1 MPSPSI
7 AVLPVKLARGA
18 VAATVAF
25 ATFAL
30 LAGEASAVSSRVRA
44 ACEKDYYR
52 FCPKYEVGTPQL
64 KNCMAQAGR
73 RNKLTPRC
81 LDALVDAGDVPR
93 KYKKK

>member
-1 MPSPSI
+1 MPSLSF
-7 AVLPVKLARGA
+7 AVFPAKLARGA
-18 VAATVAF
+18 VAATVAL

-30 LAGEASAVSSRVRA
+30 LAGEAGAVSSSVRS
-44 ACEKDYYR
+44 ACKKDYYR

-73 RNKLTPRC
+73 RGKLTPRC

>member
-1 MPSPSI
+1 MPSLSI
-7 AVLPVKLARGA
+7 AVFPAKLARGA
-18 VAATVAF
+18 VAATVAL

-30 LAGEASAVSSRVRA
+30 LADEAGAVSSNVRS
-44 ACEKDYYR
+44 ACKKDYYR

-73 RNKLTPRC
+73 RGKLTPRC

>member
-1 MPSPSI
+1 MPSSSI
-7 AVLPVKLARGA
+7 AVLTAKLARGA

-30 LAGEASAVSSRVRA
+30 LSGEASAVSSRVRS

-52 FCPKYEVGTPQL
+52 FCPKYDVGTPQL

-73 RNKLTPRC
+73 RHALTPRC
-81 LDALVDAGDVPR
+81 LDALIDAGDVPR
-93 KYKKK
+93 KYRKK